1 MFAPKRNEHPMHYW
15 ISFWPV
21 APLFGVEWR
30 FEKMMPG
37 ASFFRPA
44 DIAAKMTRAGA
55 TEAARTV
62 EEAATKAARGAEAAA
77 DAVEKTAREGVVVE
91 MTPAAASNAAKGS
104 IEPDAPAAEPIVE
117 PAAGPTVAPAT
128 LYTAPPAARDD
139 LKLIKGVGPKLEEML
154 NEMGIYTFAQI
165 AEFTPENLAW
175 VDDNLTTFK
184 GRSLRDDWV
193 AQAKGLMP

>member
-44 DIAAKMTRAGA
+44 DIAAKMTRASA

-62 EEAATKAARGAEAAA
+62 EEAAAKAASGAEAAA
-77 DAVEKTAREGVVVE
+77 DAIEKTAREGVVVE
-91 MTPAAASNAAKGS
+91 MTPAAAAEAAEGS
-104 IEPDAPAAEPIVE
+104 IEPGA

-128 LYTAPPAARDD
+128 LYSAPPSAKDD

-165 AEFTPENLAW
+165 AAFTPENLAW

-193 AQAKGLMP
+193 AQARSLLP